1 MIFTFM
7 NSKMLDMNNRGWF
20 IPILI
25 VAINA
30 LAILVRWSSLPELL
44 PAHYDLQG
52 NAGGTMPR
60 SMLFL
65 YILIGVVVCLIAY
78 GLGRMKH
85 KLQKG
90 LVILASGICLVLLSS
105 IMVTLTSG
113 TMPVFML
120 AEPVILLVA
129 VIGFVVCVVKER
141 KKVG

>member
-1 MIFTFM
+1 M
-7 NSKMLDMNNRGWF
+7 NKREWY

-25 VAINA
+25 VVINA
-30 LAILVRWSSLPELL
+30 LVIIVQWSSLPELL

-60 SMLFL
+60 SILLL
-65 YILIGVVVCLIAY
+65 YPLMGALICFTAYLIAKK
-78 GLGRMKH
+78 KH

-90 LVILASGICLVLLSS
+90 LVILTSGISLILLSS
-105 IMVTLTSG
+105 TMVTLTFG

-129 VIGFVVCVVKER
+129 IVGFVVCYVKSR
-141 KKVG
+141 KK